1 MKKFLLASLIT
12 ILSLVVL
19 AACGT
24 SDDNATGSKE
34 GTDSSKKVLTM
45 GTSADFPPFET
56 IDEKT
61 GEYIGFDI
69 DIAKQIADKLGYEL
83 KIENMDFG
91 GLISALQSD
100 RLDFIISGMSATKER
115 KESVDFS
122 IEYHKSGEM
131 FVTLKDSDIKTLE
144 ALDGKKVGVQLGS
157 IQEEGAKKIKEETL
171 KNLEITALNK
181 APELIQEL
189 KTGRIDAVYLDK
201 TVAIGFIEEL
211 DLAGFDDP
219 TEASPGMAIAFAK
232 GSELVDEFN
241 KVLEEM
247 KTNGE
252 LEKLEKQWIE
262 E

>member
-12 ILSLVVL
+12 ILSVAFL

-24 SDDNATGSKE
+24 SDDNAKGSEE
-34 GTDSSKKVLTM
+34 GNETKKVLTM

-56 IDEKT
+56 IDAAT

-69 DIAKQIADKLGYEL
+69 DLANAVAEELGYEL

-91 GLISALQSD
+91 GLISALQSE
-100 RLDFIISGMSATKER
+100 RLDFIISGMSATEER

-122 IEYHKSGEM
+122 TEYHKSGEM
-131 FVTLKDSDIKTLE
+131 FVTLKDSAIKTLE
-144 ALDGKKVGVQLGS
+144 DLDGKTVGVQLGS
-157 IQEEGAKKIKEETL
+157 IQEEGAKKIKKETL
-171 KNLEITALNK
+171 KNLEISALNK

-201 TVAIGFIEEL
+201 TVAIGFIEEQ

-219 TEASPGMAIAFAK
+219 TESSPGMAIAFAK
-232 GSELVDEFN
+232 GSELTEEFN
-241 KVLEEM
+241 KVIEEM
-247 KTNGE
+247 KQNGE
-252 LEKLEKQWIE
+252 LKKLEKKWME

>member
-12 ILSLVVL
+12 ILSVVLL

-24 SDDNATGSKE
+24 SDDNSTGSEE
-34 GTDSSKKVLTM
+34 GTDTKNVLTM

-69 DIAKQIADKLGYEL
+69 ELAEAIAEKLGYEL

-91 GLISALQSD
+91 GLISALQSE
-100 RLDFIISGMSATKER
+100 RLDFIISGMSATAER

-122 IEYHKSGEM
+122 TEYHKSGEM
-131 FVTLKDSDIKTLE
+131 FVTLKDSDVKSFDD
-144 ALDGKKVGVQLGS
+144 LDGKKIGVQLGS

-171 KNLEITALNK
+171 KNIEISALNK

-189 KTGRIDAVYLDK
+189 KAGRIDAVYLDK
-201 TVAIGFIEEL
+201 TVAVGFIKEL
-211 DLAGFDDP
+211 DLTGFDDP

-232 GSELVDEFN
+232 GSELTEEFN

-247 KTNGE
+247 KENGE
-252 LEKLEKQWIE
+252 LEALQKKWIE

>member
-12 ILSLVVL
+12 ILSLAVL

-34 GTDSSKKVLTM
+34 GTDAKKVLTM

-61 GEYIGFDI
+61 GEFIGFDI
-69 DIAKQIADKLGYEL
+69 ELAKQIADKLGYEL

-91 GLISALQSD
+91 GLISALQAE
-100 RLDFIISGMSATKER
+100 RLDFIISGMSATAER

-122 IEYHKSGEM
+122 TEYHKSGEM
-131 FVTLKDSDIKTLE
+131 FVTLKDSDVKKLE
-144 ALDGKKVGVQLGS
+144 DLDGKKVGVQLGS
-157 IQEEGAKKIKEETL
+157 IQEEGAKKIKKDTL
-171 KNLEITALNK
+171 KNLEISALNK

-189 KTGRIDAVYLDK
+189 KSGRIDAVYLDK
-201 TVAIGFIEEL
+201 TVAVGFIEEL

-219 TEASPGMAIAFAK
+219 TEASPGMAVAFAK
-232 GSELVDEFN
+232 GSELTEEFN

>member
-12 ILSLVVL
+12 ILSVVVL

-34 GTDSSKKVLTM
+34 GTDSKKVLTM

-61 GEYIGFDI
+61 GDYIGFDI
-69 DIAKQIADKLGYEL
+69 DIAKHVADKLGYEL

-115 KESVDFS
+115 KKSVDFS
-122 IEYHKSGEM
+122 TEYHKSGEM

-171 KNLEITALNK
+171 KNLEISALNK

-189 KTGRIDAVYLDK
+189 KSGRIDAVYLDK

-219 TEASPGMAIAFAK
+219 TESSPGMAIAFAK

-247 KTNGE
+247 KANGE

>member
-1 MKKFLLASLIT
+1 MKKFLLASLIA
-12 ILSLVVL
+12 ILSIVLL

-24 SDDNATGSKE
+24 SDDNATGSDK
-34 GTDSSKKVLTM
+34 GTDTKKVLTM

-56 IDEKT
+56 IDETT

-69 DIAKQIADKLGYEL
+69 DLAKKIADKLGYEL

-91 GLISALQSD
+91 GLISALQAE
-100 RLDFIISGMSATKER
+100 RIDFIISGMSATAER

-122 IEYHKSGEM
+122 TEYHKSGEM
-131 FVTLKDSDIKTLE
+131 FVTLKDSDVKTLE
-144 ALDGKKVGVQLGS
+144 DLDGKTVGVQLGS

-171 KNLEITALNK
+171 KSLEISALNK

-189 KTGRIDAVYLDK
+189 KAGRIDAVYLDK

-232 GSELVDEFN
+232 GSDLTEEFN
-241 KVLEEM
+241 KVLDEM
-247 KTNGE
+247 KENGE
-252 LEKLEKQWIE
+252 LKEIEQEWIE
-262 E
+262 K

>member
-1 MKKFLLASLIT
+1 MKKFLLVTLFT
-12 ILSLVVL
+12 ILSIAFL

-24 SDDNATGSKE
+24 SDDNATGSEE
-34 GTDSSKKVLTM
+34 GKDEKKVLTM

-56 IDEKT
+56 IDAAT
-61 GEYIGFDI
+61 GEYVGFDI
-69 DIAKQIADKLGYEL
+69 DLAKAIADKLGYEL

-91 GLISALQSD
+91 GLISALQSE
-100 RLDFIISGMSATKER
+100 RLDFIISGMSATEER
-115 KESVDFS
+115 KKNVDFS
-122 IEYHKSGEM
+122 NEYHKSGEM
-131 FVTLKDSDIKTLE
+131 FVTLKDSDIKAFE
-144 ALDGKKVGVQLGS
+144 DLDGKTIGVQLGT

-171 KNLEITALNK
+171 KNIEFSALNK

-189 KTGRIDAVYLDK
+189 KAGRIDAVYLDK
-201 TVAIGFIEEL
+201 TVAVGFIEEL

-232 GSELVDEFN
+232 GDALVDEFN

-247 KTNGE
+247 KENGE
-252 LEKLEKQWIE
+252 LEKLQKQWIE

>member
-12 ILSLVVL
+12 ILSVVFL

-24 SDDNATGSKE
+24 SGDNATGSEE
-34 GTDSSKKVLTM
+34 GTESKKVLTM

-100 RLDFIISGMSATKER
+100 RLDFIISGMSATAER

-122 IEYHKSGEM
+122 NEYHKSGEM
-131 FVTLKDSDIKTLE
+131 FVTLKDSDVKSLE
-144 ALDGKKVGVQLGS
+144 DLDGKKVGVQLGS
-157 IQEEGAKKIKEETL
+157 IQEEGAKKIKKETL
-171 KNLEITALNK
+171 KNLEISALNK

-189 KTGRIDAVYLDK
+189 KSGRIDAVYLDK
-201 TVAIGFIEEL
+201 TVAVGFIEEL

-219 TEASPGMAIAFAK
+219 TESSPGMAIAFAK

-247 KTNGE
+247 KANGE